1 MSSQPTNMSSDSTDQ
16 DLSFGIELEFLLYWR
31 RTPVDE
37 QEKLASMVKRG
48 DLQAELV
55 KAEQDDDAAM
65 NPDPTDGP
73 DDHDIM
79 SDYDHTEAGQ
89 ELIRKLFRENGIKL
103 NHQGEASPLFPDIYL
118 DPTTGWVVKCD
129 SSVVEGRHG
138 PLPDW
143 MIPDH
148 LYCGIEIN
156 SPILRDCEAAHEH
169 VRQVVR
175 LLTDNLEIRVN
186 PNCGYHCHVGAGTK
200 HNPSAIWS
208 YHPEEIEGWGER
220 EGPEE
225 PEESE
230 ESEGSYWSVP
240 HDFNTLKRAAM
251 LFWAADPTLAALH
264 PPERQY
270 SFWSRILRPDSCLAR
285 GVGPRCKP
293 TGPSVRI
300 RHPPPLPANN
310 LDAGRE
316 RLPILRCYTP
326 ARDTLFRFNLNG
338 NTDMRHYDTK
348 EMVNTTVMDGV
359 GKILHRARTRRHL
372 ARMMQASEQRARSNY
387 NFDGYEIAVTPSP
400 DFDVRRTVEFRE
412 AAGSVDAD
420 WIVTW
425 ARICTGIF
433 SFCRTSD
440 EAGFRRV
447 LVRLAAAE
455 QAALDGRE
463 HDYDAVDLFRDL
475 GLFAE
480 AEFVALRYRGDD
492 SKKLAAWYPGRISFF
507 PGENFR
513 SNLFKLMDREP
524 NARMGSGELSELKLF
539 WDDKNKTFEG
549 RRVWEM
555 WEALRYCPEYAAVTD
570 WLREALQRE
579 LGLGFDQDGDIER
592 PPSPKWV
599 CEGHRGEF

>member
-1 MSSQPTNMSSDSTDQ
+1 MSSDSTDK

-37 QEKLASMVKRG
+37 QEKVASMVKRG
-48 DLQAELV
+48 DLLAELV
-55 KAEQDDDAAM
+55 KAEQDDDAAIY
-65 NPDPTDGP
+65 PDPTDCP
-73 DDHDIM
+73 DDYDIM

-89 ELIRKLFRENGIKL
+89 EQIRKLFRENGIKL
-103 NHQGEASPLFPDIYL
+103 NRQGEVSPLFPDVYL
-118 DPTTGWVVKCD
+118 DPTTGWEVKYD
-129 SSVVEGRHG
+129 TTVVEGRHG

-148 LYCGIEIN
+148 LSCGVEVN

-175 LLTDNLEIRVN
+175 LLTDNFEIRVN

-200 HNPSAIWS
+200 HNPLPAWS
-208 YHPEEIEGWGER
+208 YQ
-220 EGPEE
+220 

-230 ESEGSYWSVP
+230 ESEESEEPEEPEGSYESVP
-240 HDFNTLKRAAM
+240 HDFGTLKRAAM

-270 SFWSRILRPDSCLAR
+270 SYWSQMLRADSCLAR
-285 GVGPRCKP
+285 GVGPRSKPTENEP
-293 TGPSVRI
+293 TGPSTRI
-300 RHPPPLPANN
+300 PHTAPLQTSN

-326 ARDTLFRFNLNG
+326 AHDTIFRFNLNG
-338 NTDMRHYDTK
+338 NTTMREFDTK
-348 EMVNTTVMDGV
+348 AMVNTTVMDGV

-372 ARMMQASEQRARSNY
+372 AAMMQSAEHRVRSNY
-387 NFDGYEIAVTPSP
+387 NLDAYEIPVEPKL
-400 DFDVRRTVEFRE
+400 DFQVRRTVEFRE
-412 AAGSVDAD
+412 AAASIDAD

-425 ARICTGIF
+425 ERICIGIF
-433 SFCRTSD
+433 SFCRASD
-440 EAGFRRV
+440 EASFRRV

-463 HDYDAVDLFRDL
+463 HDYDAVNLCRDL

-480 AEFVALRYRGDD
+480 AEFAALRYRVDHG
-492 SKKLAAWYPGRISFF
+492 KKLAAWYPGRISFF
-507 PGENFR
+507 PGEDFR
-513 SNLFKLMDREP
+513 SNLFKLMDRKA

-549 RRVWEM
+549 RMVWDM
-555 WEALRYCPEYAAVTD
+555 WDALRYCPEYATVRD
-570 WLREALQRE
+570 WLGEALQRE
-579 LGLGFDQDGDIER
+579 LGLGFDADRDIEV

-599 CEGHRGEF
+599 YKGHHGQF